1 MLQINQI
8 QHNMNSVFEVLYK
21 NGVLCWK
28 SYNSHLYWQP
38 AILIPNAWRSSQK
51 LLLCATALLR
61 LDSVSVFTRKVDC
74 SDARFSEDRIGS
86 DVR

>member
-1 MLQINQI
+1 MEKLKL
-8 QHNMNSVFEVLYK
+8 SFVLAA
-21 NGVLCWK
+21 GD
-28 SYNSHLYWQP
+28 
-38 AILIPNAWRSSQK
+38 PNTKCMEIKQK

-61 LDSVSVFTRKVDC
+61 LRDLKDLLDSGSVFTRKVDC